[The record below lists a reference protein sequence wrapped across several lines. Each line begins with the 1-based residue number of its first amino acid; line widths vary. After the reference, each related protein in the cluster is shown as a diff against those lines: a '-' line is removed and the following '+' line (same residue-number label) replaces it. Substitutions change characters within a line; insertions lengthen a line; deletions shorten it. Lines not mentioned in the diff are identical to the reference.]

1 METFKEILNFT
12 LVEVKNIN
20 ISVFSILII
29 ILLFVGL
36 HFIMRG
42 FKLFI
47 HRQFSKKNIIDRGK
61 EYTITKLTQYVAYV
75 IGIYIA
81 LELIGV
87 DLGIVLGASAAL
99 LVGVGLG
106 LQNVF
111 NDIVSGFILLF
122 EGTFKVGD
130 VIEFDN
136 TVARVNRID
145 IRTSKITTR
154 SGTSIIVPN
163 SQLVNDHIIN
173 WSHNNEETRFS
184 VKVGVAYGSDTAL
197 VRELLIKC
205 AKSHPDII
213 KHREILVR
221 FDDFGDS
228 SLNFEVFFWAKNTWL
243 VENLRSDLRYK
254 IDQAFRDNKVTI
266 PFPQR
271 DLHIVSDKTK

>member
-1 METFKEILNFT
+1 
-12 LVEVKNIN
+12 
-20 ISVFSILII
+20 
-29 ILLFVGL
+29 
-36 HFIMRG
+36 MRG